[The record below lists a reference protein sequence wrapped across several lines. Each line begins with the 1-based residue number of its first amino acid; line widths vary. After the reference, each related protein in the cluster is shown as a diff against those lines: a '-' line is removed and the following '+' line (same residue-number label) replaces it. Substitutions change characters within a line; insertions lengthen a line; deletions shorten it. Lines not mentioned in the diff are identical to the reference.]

1 MAQTTI
7 VLADLDAEY
16 LAKLEKSFLDEFGHT
31 AQLSIITDP
40 GYLAEYFTS
49 PRTLDILVINGGLYD
64 QGFAKHNIA
73 HLFLLCEEPPS
84 AEGGAEHPERLIY
97 KYSSAKEVLDH
108 VISRSGISHS
118 TKLRAGVAKVLAV
131 YSPVGGAG
139 QTTLAAGLCAV
150 FSRNFRRAL
159 YVNLSGLQDFGFLL
173 RGGQR
178 MQPGV
183 EKTLAAGSQYA
194 YSKVKPLIASEFY
207 DILPPFPASL
217 ASLGL
222 APEHFMHLLEQIKHS
237 GDYDYIVLDTGAGFT
252 ADTARWMAYADH
264 VVLVT
269 LVDALSHY
277 KLKVLLQNIDTSD
290 HAKYLLVCNR
300 CTADARLTA
309 ETVGAAL
316 PPAEYIAQ
324 DPALDPRESEALS
337 ASQGLQK
344 LGQLYL

>member
-16 LAKLEKSFLDEFGHT
+16 LDKLEKSFLHEFGHA
-31 AQLSIITDP
+31 AQLSLITDP
-40 GYLAEYFTS
+40 AYLAEYFAS
-49 PRTLDILVINGGLYD
+49 PRTLDILVISEGLYD
-64 QGFAKHNIA
+64 QGFAKHNIS
-73 HLFLLCEEPPS
+73 HLFFLCEEVPAAADS
-84 AEGGAEHPERLIY
+84 VEHPERYIY

-150 FSRNFRRAL
+150 FARNFRRAL
-159 YVNLSGLQDFGFLL
+159 YVNLGGLQDFGFLL
-173 RGGQR
+173 RGSQR

-194 YSKVKPLIASEFY
+194 YSKAKPLIVPELY
-207 DILPPFPASL
+207 DILPPFPAAL

-222 APEHFMHLLEQIKHS
+222 AQAHFLPLLEQIKHS
-237 GDYDYIVLDTGAGFT
+237 GDYDYIVLDTGADFT
-252 ADTARWMAYADH
+252 ADTARWLAYADH
-264 VVLVT
+264 VVLLT
-269 LVDALSHY
+269 LADALSQY
-277 KLKVLLQNIDTSD
+277 KLKILLQNIDTSD

-300 CTADARLTA
+300 HSG
-309 ETVGAAL
+309 ETKLNPEAFGMAL
-316 PPAEYIAQ
+316 PPTEYLAEDAGLNPC
-324 DPALDPRESEALS
+324 DSEALS
-337 ASQGLQK
+337 ANQGLQR